1 MARLPY
7 AAEQLIA
14 EVQDLDENFTAETVG
29 DPDGLGVYRSIR
41 FDKAA
46 SEQLAEVGEVL
57 THDERIVSVEN
68 TDDGV
73 VFTFDERSMVADDRT
88 EFGVEHVVSI
98 LEGPEEP
105 TEEEEA

>member
-14 EVQDLDENFTAETVG
+14 EVQNLDENFTAETVG

-46 SEQLAEVGEVL
+46 SKQLKDAAEVL
-57 THDERIVSVEN
+57 IHDERLTSVEN
-68 TDDGV
+68 TAHGV
-73 VFTFDERSMVADDRT
+73 VFTFDDRSVVADDRA
-88 EFGVEHVVSI
+88 EFGVEHVIGI
-98 LEGPEEP
+98 LEDPEEP
-105 TEEEEA
+105 TPEEEA